1 MKAIVLIAVIALTV
15 TSSNFLRNLVVDITL
30 SGFKTKCQKLSKT
43 VVQLHQLLQPKLQL
57 MLISQSFLRT
67 VHQATIA
74 SDVTLGT
81 NDILKATAAAGFT
94 TKMSSKNYIALDT
107 QTEQKVNFTDK
118 KGSFNILFKE
128 AITADDL
135 PTVKIDTTTLT
146 CKASSTAKTVTCDIS
161 QENFNDT
168 TKTYTAKVT
177 NVCGDEETTTVSVK
191 VNSSSFITVSKFI
204 ALCAL
209 FLL

>member
-43 VVQLHQLLQPKLQL
+43 VVYTTTSSTAP
-57 MLISQSFLRT
+57 
-67 VHQATIA
+67 AA
-74 SDVTLGT
+74 S
-81 NDILKATAAAGFT
+81 
-94 TKMSSKNYIALDT
+94 T
-107 QTEQKVNFTDK
+107 QTEQKGNFTDK

-146 CKASSTAKTVTCDIS
+146 CKASSTARTITCDIS

-177 NVCGDEETTTVSVK
+177 NFCGDEETTTVSVK